1 MPIKDKHG
9 NVYKLRGPN
18 PIMNQQQEWDKSKV
32 AFFNLGYKSEVVTDT
47 RNPKRE
53 FEEKLINISD
63 DLGLYEGEDEGPMPQ
78 FVEPEE
84 TKVLS
89 AKQFLR
95 EIEETPVPVPTPK
108 VEEPP
113 IKLEENEPVVLN
125 VDAKTARILRDRGEE
140 YHCAPAIGEKVHKD
154 ALYGSSYTTTRYGE
168 KFIFDAVVVDV
179 SDFQLQIWSVRHVP
193 KGSIIYRK
201 DPEGGERWWR
211 INEVEPKSSGYLAIA
226 NISELNPDFS

>member
-9 NVYKLRGPN
+9 NIYKLRGPN
-18 PIMNQQQEWDKSKV
+18 PIMNQQQEWDKGKV
-32 AFFNLGYKSEVVTDT
+32 TVFNLGYKSEVVTDN

-53 FEEKLINISD
+53 FEEGLINISD
-63 DLGLYEGEDEGPMPQ
+63 ELELYEGQEEEMMPQ
-78 FVEPEE
+78 FIEPEK

-89 AKQFLR
+89 AKQFLK
-95 EIEETPVPVPTPK
+95 EINEEPVPVPK
-108 VEEPP
+108 VEEPV
-113 IKLEENEPVVLN
+113 IKFEEPKQPVQIT

-168 KFIFDAVVVDV
+168 KFIFDAVVIDM
-179 SDFQLQIWSVRHVP
+179 SDFQLQIWSVRHIT

-211 INEVEPKSSGYLAIA
+211 INEVEPKSGGYLSVA

>member
-1 MPIKDKHG
+1 MSIKDKHG

-18 PIMNQQQEWDKSKV
+18 PLMNQQQEWDKSKIAV
-32 AFFNLGYKSEVVTDT
+32 FNLGYKAEVVTDT

-53 FEEKLINISD
+53 FEESLINISD
-63 DLGLYEGEDEGPMPQ
+63 ELQLYEGDEEGPLPE
-78 FVEPEE
+78 FIEPEE

-89 AKQFLR
+89 VKQFLK
-95 EIEETPVPVPTPK
+95 EINEAPVPTPK
-108 VEEPP
+108 VEEPV
-113 IKLEENEPVVLN
+113 IKFEEPKQPVQIN
-125 VDAKTARILRDRGEE
+125 VDAKTARILKERGEE

-154 ALYGSSYTTTRYGE
+154 ALYGSSYTTTRYGD
-168 KFIFDAVVVDV
+168 KFIFDAVVIDQ

-211 INEVEPKSSGYLAIA
+211 ISEVEPKSGGYLAVA